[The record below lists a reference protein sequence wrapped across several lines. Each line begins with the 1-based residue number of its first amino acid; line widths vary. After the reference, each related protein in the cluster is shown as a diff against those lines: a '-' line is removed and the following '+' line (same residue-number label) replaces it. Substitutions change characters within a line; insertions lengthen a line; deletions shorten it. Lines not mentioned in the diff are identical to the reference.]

1 MTTQDVI
8 NQYGKYVMNTY
19 VRQPLVLVK
28 GKGSRVWDLDGHE
41 YLDLFPGWGVSGV
54 GHCHPWVMKAV
65 RGQSTRLV
73 HVPNN
78 FYHPAQWKLAKALVD
93 LSFDGTV
100 FFANSGAEVV
110 EAAIKLVRR
119 WGHAGDRAGTI
130 PAGEGV
136 PPVAGPAARYEIIV
150 MEQSFHGRTTGA
162 ISATGQPAYQRG
174 FEPLLPGFVCVPF
187 NELQA
192 VERAITPK
200 TAAIMLEPL
209 QGEGGVRVADDEFLR
224 GIRRLAERHRLL
236 VIFDEIQTG
245 LGRTGT
251 MFAYEHTGVVPDILL
266 LAKTLG
272 GGFPI
277 GAMIAARSVSEVLG
291 PGTHASTF
299 GGSPLACACGLAV
312 LEVINKQ
319 QLLARVSSFGHMARE
334 RLSAFKGRCPII
346 REIRGRG
353 LMIGMELTT
362 DGRPIVE
369 ACRAQRVLINC
380 TQQRVLRLL
389 PAMTITRAQ
398 LDRGLDV
405 LEEVLMEAAHASD
418 KRQVTSDK

>member
-1 MTTQDVI
+1 M
-8 NQYGKYVMNTY
+8 
-19 VRQPLVLVK
+19 
-28 GKGSRVWDLDGHE
+28 
-41 YLDLFPGWGVSGV
+41 
-54 GHCHPWVMKAV
+54 
-65 RGQSTRLV
+65 
-73 HVPNN
+73 
-78 FYHPAQWKLAKALVD
+78 
-93 LSFDGTV
+93 

-110 EAAIKLVRR
+110 EAAIKLTRK
-119 WGHAGDRAGTI
+119 WGNSVGRH
-130 PAGEGV
+130 
-136 PPVAGPAARYEIIV
+136 EIIV

-162 ISATGQPAYQRG
+162 ISATGQPIYQRG
-174 FEPLLPGFVCVPF
+174 FEPLLPGFVRVPF

-200 TAAIMLEPL
+200 TAGIMLEPI
-209 QGEGGVRVADDEFLR
+209 QGEGGVRVASDEFLR
-224 GIRRLAERHRLL
+224 GVRRLAERHRLL
-236 VIFDEIQTG
+236 VICDEIQTG

-251 MFAYEHTGVVPDILL
+251 MFAYQHSGVVPDILL

-291 PGTHASTF
+291 PGTHATTF

-312 LEVINKQ
+312 LEVINKK
-319 QLLARVSSFGHMARE
+319 QLLARVSSFGGVAWK
-334 RLSAFKGRCPII
+334 RLSALKGRCPII

-353 LMIGMELTT
+353 LMLGIELTT

-369 ACRAQRVLINC
+369 ACRAKRLLINA

-398 LDRGLDV
+398 LDRGLSI
-405 LEEVLMEAAHASD
+405 LEEVLMEHAGAASSQQPAASN
-418 KRQVTSDK
+418 QQSAE

>member
-1 MTTQDVI
+1 M
-8 NQYGKYVMNTY
+8 
-19 VRQPLVLVK
+19 
-28 GKGSRVWDLDGHE
+28 WDLDGHE

-65 RGQSTRLV
+65 RGQSTRLM

-78 FYHPAQWKLAKALVD
+78 FYSPAQWKLAKALID

-110 EAAIKLVRR
+110 EAAIKLTRK
-119 WGHAGDRAGTI
+119 WGNSVGRH
-130 PAGEGV
+130 
-136 PPVAGPAARYEIIV
+136 EIIV

-162 ISATGQPAYQRG
+162 ISATGQPIYQRG
-174 FEPLLPGFVCVPF
+174 FEPLLPGFVRVPF

-200 TAAIMLEPL
+200 TAGIMLEPI
-209 QGEGGVRVADDEFLR
+209 QGEGGVRVASDEFLR
-224 GIRRLAERHRLL
+224 GVRRLAERHRLL
-236 VIFDEIQTG
+236 VICDEIQTG

-251 MFAYEHTGVVPDILL
+251 MFAYQHSGVVPDILL

-291 PGTHASTF
+291 PGTHATTF

-312 LEVINKQ
+312 LEVINKK
-319 QLLARVSSFGHMARE
+319 QLLARVSSFGGVAWK
-334 RLSAFKGRCPII
+334 RLSALKGRCPII

-353 LMIGMELTT
+353 LMLGIELTT

-369 ACRAQRVLINC
+369 ACRAKRLLINA

-398 LDRGLDV
+398 LDRGLSI
-405 LEEVLMEAAHASD
+405 LEEVLMEHAGAASSQQPAASN
-418 KRQVTSDK
+418 QQSAE